1 MRDILKGV
9 ELRNNDEGHSMEGE
23 KTVPTHKTATREQR
37 LAERLKLLKAEKELT
52 RRSDAYCHGRGRA
65 RSVPTCD
72 H

>member
-1 MRDILKGV
+1 
-9 ELRNNDEGHSMEGE
+9 MEGE